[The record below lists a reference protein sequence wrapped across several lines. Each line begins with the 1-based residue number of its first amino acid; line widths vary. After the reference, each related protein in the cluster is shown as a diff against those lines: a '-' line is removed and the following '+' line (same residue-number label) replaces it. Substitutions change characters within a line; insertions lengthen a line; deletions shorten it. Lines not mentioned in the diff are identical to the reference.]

1 MNSEI
6 FSQRRDLLAN
16 QLSVGEAVVLF
27 AKREA
32 HLEKF
37 TQENNFLYLTGLAV
51 PNAIFVMVKGERS
64 LVSQLFI
71 QRGIPEEEVWT
82 GKKMRPDEATEISG
96 ITKISYLDQ
105 FLGELSLYA
114 PRIQKLYSSIGTLKL
129 DQPLPYAMFALK
141 PLTERYPGIVLTDIH
156 DLIAPL
162 RKVKSDWELMQLQ
175 RAIDITGK
183 GIMDIMECA
192 KAGMMEYELEATL
205 FYRMQISGARTWGF
219 APIIAS
225 GINAATL
232 HYEQNNCRIESGELV
247 LLDVGASYMNY
258 SADVTR
264 CFPVSGSFSERQKQI
279 YSLVLSVQKQI
290 IEMIKPGITLMDLQ
304 IKTRELLAE
313 GCLAIG
319 LINDLDEITKYY
331 MHGVSHFLGMDTHD
345 VGGREATLEKGNVIT
360 VEPGIYI
367 PEERLG
373 VRIEDDVLVT
383 ETGYCVLSQNIP
395 KEIEEIE
402 SIRKAALSD

>member
-64 LVSQLFI
+64 LVSQLFL

-105 FLGELSLYA
+105 FLGELSLHA
-114 PRIQKLYSSIGTLKL
+114 PRIKKLFSNIGNPKL
-129 DQPLPYAMFALK
+129 DHPLPYAMFALK

-219 APIIAS
+219 APIIACGS
-225 GINAATL
+225 NAAPL
-232 HYEQNNCRIESGELV
+232 H
-247 LLDVGASYMNY
+247 
-258 SADVTR
+258 
-264 CFPVSGSFSERQKQI
+264 
-279 YSLVLSVQKQI
+279 
-290 IEMIKPGITLMDLQ
+290 
-304 IKTRELLAE
+304 
-313 GCLAIG
+313 
-319 LINDLDEITKYY
+319 
-331 MHGVSHFLGMDTHD
+331 
-345 VGGREATLEKGNVIT
+345 
-360 VEPGIYI
+360 
-367 PEERLG
+367 
-373 VRIEDDVLVT
+373 
-383 ETGYCVLSQNIP
+383 
-395 KEIEEIE
+395 
-402 SIRKAALSD
+402 